1 MGTDQG
7 PEGVRPLAVSVGETF
22 ETFYAREYR
31 PLVGLTYVLSGSRAA
46 AEDLAQ
52 DAMAATYRRWSRVSA
67 MDSPTGYL
75 RRTAANLAA
84 SAVRRRVAEGKAL
97 LRLTGQRA
105 TPAAELPVL
114 PPDDDAFWAEVR
126 RLPRRQAQAVALRYL
141 YDCPVLE
148 VAAVMGISEG
158 AAKSHLH
165 RARTTLTSVLGLHG
179 PGATEEVA
187 S

>member
-1 MGTDQG
+1 MNEQH
-7 PEGVRPLAVSVGETF
+7 PVVVSIGETF

-75 RRTAANLAA
+75 RRTAVNLAA

-105 TPAAELPVL
+105 IATTELPVL

-148 VAAVMGISEG
+148 VAEVMGISEG

>member
-1 MGTDQG
+1 MGADESG
-7 PEGVRPLAVSVGETF
+7 RDRPLAVTVGETF
-22 ETFYAREYR
+22 ETFYAREFR

-52 DAMAATYRRWSRVSA
+52 DAMTATYRRWSRVSA
-67 MDSPTGYL
+67 MESPTGYL

-97 LRLTGQRA
+97 LRVTGQRA
-105 TPAAELPVL
+105 TPTTELPVL
-114 PPDDDAFWAEVR
+114 PPDDDAFWAEVP

-148 VAAVMGISEG
+148 VAEVMGISEG

-165 RARTTLTSVLGLHG
+165 RARTTLTRVLDLHE
-179 PGATEEVA
+179 PDATEEAA

>member
-1 MGTDQG
+1 MDVDE
-7 PEGVRPLAVSVGETF
+7 PDAVRPLAVSVGETF

-31 PLVGLTYVLSGSRAA
+31 PLVGLTYVLSGSRAT

-52 DAMAATYRRWSRVSA
+52 EAMTATYRRWSRVST

-105 TPAAELPVL
+105 TATAELPIL
-114 PPDDDAFWAEVR
+114 PPDDDAFWAHVR

-148 VAAVMGISEG
+148 VAQVMGISEG

-165 RARTTLTSVLGLHG
+165 RARTTLTSALGLHG
-179 PGATEEVA
+179 PGAAEEVA

>member
-1 MGTDQG
+1 MGTDK
-7 PEGVRPLAVSVGETF
+7 PDSVRPLSVSVGETF

-105 TPAAELPVL
+105 TPTNELPIL
-114 PPDDDAFWAEVR
+114 PPDADVFWAEVR

-148 VAAVMGISEG
+148 VAEVMGISEG

-165 RARTTLTSVLGLHG
+165 RARTTLTSVLVLHG

>member
-1 MGTDQG
+1 MDPDEPQG
-7 PEGVRPLAVSVGETF
+7 GRPLAVSVGETF

-31 PLVGLTYVLSGSRAA
+31 PLVGLTYVLSGSRAT

-52 DAMAATYRRWSRVSA
+52 EAMTVTYRRWSRVSA

-84 SAVRRRVAEGKAL
+84 SAVRRRLAEGKAM
-97 LRLTGQRA
+97 LRLIGQRA
-105 TPAAELPVL
+105 IPTTELPIL
-114 PPDDDAFWAEVR
+114 PPDDDAFWAQVR
-126 RLPRRQAQAVALRYL
+126 RLPRRQAQAVALRHL

-148 VAAVMGISEG
+148 VAEVMGISEG

-165 RARTTLTSVLGLHG
+165 RARTTLTRDLGLPG
-179 PGATEEVA
+179 PGAAEEVA

>member
-1 MGTDQG
+1 MDVGESD
-7 PEGVRPLAVSVGETF
+7 PVRPLAVSLGETF

-31 PLVGLTYVLSGSRAA
+31 PLVGLTYVLSGSRTT

-52 DAMAATYRRWSRVSA
+52 EAMTVTYRRWSRVSA
-67 MDSPTGYL
+67 TDSPTGYL

-84 SAVRRRVAEGKAL
+84 SAVRRRVAEGRAL
-97 LRLTGQRA
+97 LRLGRRA
-105 TPAAELPVL
+105 TATTEVPFL

-148 VAAVMGISEG
+148 VAEVMGISEG

-179 PGATEEVA
+179 PGATEEAA